1 MRKGNK
7 YYSIQVVLDFNGK
20 EVDKDKF
27 WNTVNEDNIIQ
38 SFMNKTSDYY
48 AKKVIITVESKL

>member
-48 AKKVIITVESKL
+48 AKK